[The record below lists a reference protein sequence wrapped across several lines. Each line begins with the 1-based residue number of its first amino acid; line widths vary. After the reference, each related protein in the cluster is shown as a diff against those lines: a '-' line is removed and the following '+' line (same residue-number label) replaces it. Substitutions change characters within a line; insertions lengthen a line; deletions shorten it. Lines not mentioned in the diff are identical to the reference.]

1 MKKEVTLI
9 NLSTFL
15 YSFNKILYLLI
26 KKTFDIT
33 LSILG
38 IIVLLPLLFFVK
50 IAYLLTFDFNS
61 IIYKQKRIGKNGKIF
76 YMYKIRTM
84 VPDAEKYLEEYLQK
98 NTKAREEFKIN
109 RKLKDDPRVTKVGKL
124 LRKTSLD
131 ELPQIFNVLKGEMSI
146 IGNRP
151 YLLEEKKYI
160 KYELNTLTKVK
171 PGITGFWQVNGRND
185 VSFKKRIILEQY
197 YSNNYNIIL
206 DTKIFFKTFI
216 VLLRRRWKGEI
227 YEIIF

>member
-1 MKKEVTLI
+1 
-9 NLSTFL
+9 
-15 YSFNKILYLLI
+15 
-26 KKTFDIT
+26 
-33 LSILG
+33 
-38 IIVLLPLLFFVK
+38 
-50 IAYLLTFDFNS
+50 
-61 IIYKQKRIGKNGKIF
+61 
-76 YMYKIRTM
+76 MYKIRTM

-216 VLLRRRWKGEI
+216 VLLRRR
-227 YEIIF
+227 

>member
-1 MKKEVTLI
+1 
-9 NLSTFL
+9 
-15 YSFNKILYLLI
+15 
-26 KKTFDIT
+26 
-33 LSILG
+33 
-38 IIVLLPLLFFVK
+38 
-50 IAYLLTFDFNS
+50 
-61 IIYKQKRIGKNGKIF
+61 
-76 YMYKIRTM
+76 MYKIRTM
-84 VPDAEKYLEEYLQK
+84 VPDAEKYLEEYLQINK
-98 NTKAREEFKIN
+98 KAREEFKIN
-109 RKLKDDPRVTKVGKL
+109 RKLKDDPRVTKVGKI

-160 KYELNTLTKVK
+160 KDELNTLTMVK

-216 VLLRRRWKGEI
+216 VLLNFI
-227 YEIIF
+227 NI

>member
-26 KKTFDIT
+26 KKIFDIT

-50 IAYLLTFDFNS
+50 IACLLTFDFNS

-109 RKLKDDPRVTKVGKL
+109 RKIKDDPRVTKVGKL

-216 VLLRRRWKGEI
+216 VLLRRR
-227 YEIIF
+227 

>member
-26 KKTFDIT
+26 KKIFDIT

-98 NTKAREEFKIN
+98 NTIAREEFKIN

-160 KYELNTLTKVK
+160 KDELNTLTKVK

-216 VLLRRRWKGEI
+216 VLLRRR
-227 YEIIF
+227 

>member
-15 YSFNKILYLLI
+15 YSFNKILYILI
-26 KKTFDIT
+26 KKIFDIT

-216 VLLRRRWKGEI
+216 VLLRRR
-227 YEIIF
+227 

>member
-26 KKTFDIT
+26 KKIFDIT

-109 RKLKDDPRVTKVGKL
+109 RKIKDDPRVTKVGKL

-216 VLLRRRWKGEI
+216 VLLRRR
-227 YEIIF
+227 

>member
-26 KKTFDIT
+26 KKIFDIT

-84 VPDAEKYLEEYLQK
+84 DPDAEKYLEEYLQINK
-98 NTKAREEFKIN
+98 KAREEFKIN
-109 RKLKDDPRVTKVGKL
+109 RKLKDDPRVTKVGKI

-160 KYELNTLTKVK
+160 KDELNTLTMVK

-216 VLLRRRWKGEI
+216 VLLRRR
-227 YEIIF
+227 

>member
-1 MKKEVTLI
+1 MKKEVALI

-15 YSFNKILYLLI
+15 YFFNKILYILI
-26 KKTFDIT
+26 KKIFDIT

-50 IAYLLTFDFNS
+50 IAYLLTLDFNS
-61 IIYKQKRIGKNGKIF
+61 IIYKKKRIGKNGKIF

-84 VPDAEKYLEEYLQK
+84 VPDAEKYLEEYLQINK
-98 NTKAREEFKIN
+98 KAREEFKIN
-109 RKLKDDPRVTKVGKL
+109 RKLKDDPRVTKVGKI

-160 KYELNTLTKVK
+160 KDELNTLTMVK

-216 VLLRRRWKGEI
+216 VLLKRR
-227 YEIIF
+227 

>member
-26 KKTFDIT
+26 KKIFDIT

-216 VLLRRRWKGEI
+216 VLLRRR
-227 YEIIF
+227 